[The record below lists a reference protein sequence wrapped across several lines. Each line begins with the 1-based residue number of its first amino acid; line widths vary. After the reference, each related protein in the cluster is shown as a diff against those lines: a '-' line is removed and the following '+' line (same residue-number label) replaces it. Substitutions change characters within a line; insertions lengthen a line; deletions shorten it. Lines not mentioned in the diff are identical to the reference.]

1 MSIDLAKVLALP
13 IEERI
18 RIAQSIWDSVV
29 EVPEAVE
36 LTEEQRD
43 ELDRRIKAYHADP
56 TAGSPW
62 SEVRERILASR

>member
-36 LTEEQRD
+36 LTDEQRN
-43 ELDRRIKAYHADP
+43 ELDRRIKAYRADP

-62 SEVRERILASR
+62 SEVRKRILASR

>member
-1 MSIDLAKVLALP
+1 MPIDLAKVLALP

-36 LTEEQRD
+36 LTDEQRN
-43 ELDRRIKAYHADP
+43 ELDRRIKAYRADP

-62 SEVRERILASR
+62 SEVRKRILASR

>member
-1 MSIDLAKVLALP
+1 MTIDLAKVLALP

-36 LTEEQRD
+36 LTEEQRA
-43 ELDRRIKAYHADP
+43 ELDRRIKAYHSDP

>member
-36 LTEEQRD
+36 LTDEQRD
-43 ELDRRIKAYHADP
+43 ELDCRIKAYRADP

-62 SEVRERILASR
+62 SEVRKRILASR

>member
-1 MSIDLAKVLALP
+1 MTIDLAKVLALP

>member
-18 RIAQSIWDSVV
+18 RIAQSRWDSVV

-36 LTEEQRD
+36 LTDEQRD
-43 ELDRRIKAYHADP
+43 ELDRRIKAYRADP

-62 SEVRERILASR
+62 SEVRKRILASR

>member
-18 RIAQSIWDSVV
+18 RIAQSIWDSVI

-36 LTEEQRD
+36 LTDEQRD

-62 SEVRERILASR
+62 SEVRKRILASR

>member
-36 LTEEQRD
+36 LTEEQRV
-43 ELDRRIKAYHADP
+43 ELDRRIKAYRADP

-62 SEVRERILASR
+62 SEVRKRILASR

>member
-36 LTEEQRD
+36 LTDEQRD
-43 ELDRRIKAYHADP
+43 ELDRRIKAYRADP

-62 SEVRERILASR
+62 SEVRKRILASR